1 MTFSIA
7 NLPEPA
13 LIEELNYE
21 TILRELVQDFT
32 SRHPSY
38 TALLESDPAIKLLQ
52 VFAYRELILRQRV
65 NDAFKATL
73 LAFARTGDLDNLA
86 AFYGVERQT
95 AEPDDDLRNRTI
107 ERIKGSST
115 AGGAAWYRYQTLTA
129 DERVVDALVTSP
141 DAGQVR
147 VAILSNEGPAI
158 KAASGSDLD
167 ALGTTYGV
175 TRDVLANEQDTA
187 FRARVLQAALG
198 GRGDGAASSQLLSL
212 VDAKVQADD
221 VRVIT
226 DTVQV
231 VSATIVQVNVVANV
245 YLYPDQPA
253 AILAGLEQSIRT
265 AFAAEG
271 GLGWDLTPSWLISR
285 LHVQGVQ
292 RVELVSPAS
301 TAVADSTTAVA
312 LGSITINLAGY
323 DR

>member
-1 MTFSIA
+1 MTFSIT
-7 NLPEPA
+7 NLPEPN
-13 LIEELNYE
+13 LIEELDYE
-21 TILRELVQDFT
+21 AIFRDLMANFLE
-32 SRHPSY
+32 RHPDY
-38 TALLESDPAIKLLQ
+38 TALLESDPAVKLLQ
-52 VFAYRELILRQRV
+52 VVAYRELILRQRV

-73 LAFARTGDLDNLA
+73 LARSGGGDLDNLV

-95 AEPDDDLRNRTI
+95 SEPDSDLRSRTI

-115 AGGAAWYRYQTLTA
+115 AGGGAWYRFQTRTA

-147 VAILSNEGPAI
+147 IAILSNEGPAI
-158 KAASGSDLD
+158 KAASSVELDTLGAVYGLTRNTSQNESDED
-167 ALGTTYGV
+167 
-175 TRDVLANEQDTA
+175 
-187 FRARVLQAALG
+187 FRARVLLAALE
-198 GRGDGAASSQLLSL
+198 GRGEGAASSQLLGE

-226 DTVQV
+226 DTVEV
-231 VSATIVQVNVVANV
+231 VSATIAEIDVAADL

-253 AILAGLEQSIRT
+253 AILDGLADSIRT

-271 GLGWDLTPSWLISR
+271 GLGWDLTTSWLVSR

-292 RVELVSPAS
+292 RVELQSPGS
-301 TAVADSTTAVA
+301 TVVADSGTAVA
-312 LGSITINLAGY
+312 LGSVTVNLAGY

>member
-1 MTFSIA
+1 M
-7 NLPEPA
+7 PEPE
-13 LIEELNYE
+13 LIEELDYE
-21 TILRELVQDFT
+21 AIFRELMADFLE
-32 SRHPSY
+32 RYPDY
-38 TALLESDPAIKLLQ
+38 TALLESDPAVKLLQ
-52 VFAYRELILRQRV
+52 VVAYRELILRQRV

-73 LAFARTGDLDNLA
+73 LAFSGGGDLDNLA

-95 AEPDDDLRNRTI
+95 SEPDSDLRSRTI

-115 AGGAAWYRYQTLTA
+115 AGGAAWYRFQTLTA

-147 VAILSNEGPAI
+147 IAILSNEGPAI
-158 KAASGSDLD
+158 KAASGTELDTLGAVYGLTRNTLQNESDTD
-167 ALGTTYGV
+167 
-175 TRDVLANEQDTA
+175 

-198 GRGDGAASSQLLSL
+198 GRGDGAASTQLLQA
-212 VDAKVQADD
+212 VNTKVQADN

-226 DTVQV
+226 DTVEV
-231 VSATIVQVNVVANV
+231 ISATIVQVNVVANV

-253 AILAGLEQSIRT
+253 AILNGLEQSIRT

-271 GLGWDLTPSWLISR
+271 GLGWDLATSWLISR

-292 RVELVSPAS
+292 RVELLSPA
-301 TAVADSTTAVA
+301 TTVVADSTTAVA
-312 LGSITINLAGY
+312 LGAVTITLAGY

>member
-21 TILRELVQDFT
+21 AIFRQLVEDFRA
-32 SRHPSY
+32 RHPDY
-38 TALLESDPAIKLLQ
+38 DALLESDPAIKLLQ
-52 VFAYRELILRQRV
+52 VFAYRELALRQRV

-73 LAFARTGDLDNLA
+73 LAFAQAGDLDQLA
-86 AFYGVERQT
+86 AFYGVNRQS
-95 AEPDDDLRNRTI
+95 AELDEALRSRTI

-147 VAILSNEGPAI
+147 IALLSNEGPNI
-158 KAASGSDLD
+158 KAATGATLD
-167 ALGTTYGV
+167 TLGAVYAL
-175 TRDVLANEQDTA
+175 TRNTLLNENDTD
-187 FRARVLQAALG
+187 FRARVLEAALG
-198 GRGDGAASSQLLSL
+198 GRGDGAASSQLLGV
-212 VDAKVQADD
+212 VDAKVQADE

-231 VSATIVQVNVVANV
+231 ISANIAQVDVVANV
-245 YLYPDQPA
+245 YLYPDQQA
-253 AILAGLEQSIRT
+253 AILGGLEQAIRT
-265 AFAAEG
+265 AFATEG

-292 RVELVSPAS
+292 RVELVSPAA
-301 TAVADSTTAVA
+301 TVVADSTTAVA
-312 LGSITINLAGY
+312 LGAVTINLAGY